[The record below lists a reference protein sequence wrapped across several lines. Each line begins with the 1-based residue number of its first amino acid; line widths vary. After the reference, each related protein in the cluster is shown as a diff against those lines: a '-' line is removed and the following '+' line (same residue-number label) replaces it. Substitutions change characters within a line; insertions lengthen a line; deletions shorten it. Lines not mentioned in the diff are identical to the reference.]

1 MKIILLY
8 DTPVSRQAF
17 YPLSLTRPVC
27 KLRHGILTILEW
39 WKKVTGFP
47 VFPLTESFLSEE
59 MVISGNFLCVDATVM
74 PDGTTLQQLLGLENG
89 ASLEDEKGMIGFT
102 TDKLPAYNQLPVWSG
117 HSVHVGRQKRLQ
129 HVWQLFQTNAE
140 KIRIHYNLLSNGR
153 QTSPIST
160 TNTLVGNGS
169 LFLEEGVTLEGC
181 AINTTE
187 GPVYIGKGAL
197 VMEGSLIRGPVS
209 IGEGAVVKM
218 GTRLYPGTTIGPF
231 CTAGGEIKN
240 SILMAY
246 SNKAH
251 DGYLGD
257 SVIGEWCNFGA
268 GSSNSN
274 VKNTGGEV
282 KMWDQQSRSFVVA
295 GNKCGLIMGDYSR
308 CAINSSINTRTTI
321 GVSCNVFDG
330 TYPEKHLPS
339 FSWGNHERYEFHK
352 ACTDA
357 ANWKKMK
364 GMEFTGKDRLILQR
378 IFDAM

>member
-8 DTPVSRQAF
+8 DTPVSRQAL
-17 YPLSLTRPVC
+17 YPLTLTRPVC
-27 KLRHGILTILEW
+27 NLRHGILTILGW
-39 WKKVTGFP
+39 WKQVTGLP
-47 VFPLTESFLSEE
+47 VFPLTEPLLSEE
-59 MVISGNFLCVDATVM
+59 MDITGNYLCIDATVM
-74 PDGTTLQQLLGLENG
+74 PDGPTLQQLLGLPKG

-102 TDKLPAYNQLPVWSG
+102 TDKLPVYNQLPVWSG
-117 HSVHVGRQKRLQ
+117 HSVHVSRQKRLQ
-129 HVWQLFQTNAE
+129 HAWQLFQTNAE
-140 KIRIHYNLLSNGR
+140 KIRIHYNLLTGGR
-153 QTSPIST
+153 QTAPISA

-169 LFLEEGVTLEGC
+169 LFLEEGVTMEAC

-218 GTRLYPGTTIGPF
+218 GTRIYPGTTIGPF

-282 KMWDQQSRSFVVA
+282 KMWNQQTRSFEAA
-295 GNKCGLIMGDYSR
+295 GNKCGLVMGDYSR
-308 CAINSSINTRTTI
+308 CAINSSINTGTTI

-339 FSWGNHERYEFHK
+339 FSWGNYERYEFHK
-352 ACTDA
+352 ACNDA

-364 GMEFTGKDRLILQR
+364 GKEFTGKDRLILQR
-378 IFDAM
+378 IFEQL